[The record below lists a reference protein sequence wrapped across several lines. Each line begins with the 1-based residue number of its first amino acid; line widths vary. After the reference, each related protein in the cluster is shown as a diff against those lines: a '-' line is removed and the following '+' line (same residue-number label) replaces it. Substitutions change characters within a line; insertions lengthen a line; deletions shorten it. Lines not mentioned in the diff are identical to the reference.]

1 MAEASS
7 PTYQSTLIQALRN
20 SSPSSSTTS
29 PSINAGVTTWSIPTP
44 TYTSSTTY
52 PNSITVDATNNNT
65 SDLLLNPSFV
75 ESMGEPFDYLNIT
88 SQLNN
93 PENLQAPVV
102 DPADYG
108 PPSPSGGSSSD
119 NGSLQYTGPA
129 DVIDVESPI
138 QEFDPY
144 QYIDAIVTP
153 YTGPADSVDVAPEPS
168 AGGSIQFTGPSDS
181 IDLPLEPAAG
191 GSLQYTGPADSVD
204 IIDPYKYINATV
216 TPASNSAV
224 STPSL
229 NNSALADL
237 ILNTNA
243 IMNLP
248 TATPS
253 VSSTGGTTLKIK
265 PLQLV

>member
-65 SDLLLNPSFV
+65 SDLLLNPSFI

-153 YTGPADSVDVAPEPS
+153 YTGPADSVDVPAEPP
-168 AGGSIQFTGPSDS
+168 AGGSI
-181 IDLPLEPAAG
+181 
-191 GSLQYTGPADSVD
+191 QYTGPADSVD

-216 TPASNSAV
+216 TPASNSAA
-224 STPSL
+224 STPSV
-229 NNSALADL
+229 NDSALADL

-248 TATPS
+248 MATPS
-253 VSSTGGTTLKIK
+253 VSPTGGTTLIIK
-265 PLQLV
+265 PLQLK